1 MEVLNSQKLKNLMI
15 FKCMSISQLAKAANV
30 QETIIAKFLKADSKI
45 RLSTLGKIC
54 AALNCDGE
62 ELILNGE

>member
-15 FKCMSISQLAKAANV
+15 FKCMSISQLAKLANV
-30 QETIIAKFLKADSKI
+30 QETIIAKFLKSDAKI

-54 AALNCDGE
+54 KALDIQPTA
-62 ELILNGE
+62 ILKE